1 MIATFVRFR
10 SYLAPY
16 RRLLALGAFLATL
29 GIGFGLAQ
37 PWPLKV
43 VVDQVVL
50 GHPPEG
56 LLANLPPLSH
66 QVELALIIAV
76 LIGIVGVAALADYWS
91 TWLME
96 SAGQRIGND
105 IREALFSHLQR
116 LSLRY
121 HDRQH
126 V

>member
-16 RRLLALGAFLATL
+16 RRLLAWGAFLATL
-29 GIGFGLAQ
+29 DIGFGLAQ

-56 LLANLPPLSH
+56 LLANLPPLSR

-76 LIGIVGVAALADYWS
+76 LIALLLPAVQSSQGQSHAGRIRDASVAPAQGILVARQSTDYAVSWP
-91 TWLME
+91 
-96 SAGQRIGND
+96 R
-105 IREALFSHLQR
+105 R
-116 LSLRY
+116 
-121 HDRQH
+121 
-126 V
+126 